1 MSGLKS
7 MLRSR
12 KFWAAVGSLVFVVL
26 TNVAGLDPK
35 AATAISAAIVT
46 LGTAYIIATGA
57 EDSASKLKAGTAPP
71 SRQVG
76 TPEDETVDNP

>member
-57 EDSASKLKAGTAPP
+57 EDSASKLKAAAPAE
-71 SRQVG
+71 
-76 TPEDETVDNP
+76 TPAPAGEDTVDEE